1 VKALRYERKPLK
13 YVAAHVA
20 GSLAP
25 GRGARVGPLRL
36 ADVDPVALP
45 GPGWMRIRP
54 RLAGICGSDLATI
67 DGASSRYF
75 EPIVS
80 FPFVPGHE
88 VVADTADDRRV
99 VLEPVLGCVA
109 RGIDPPC
116 PACGRGDLGNCE
128 RLAFGHLEPG
138 LQSGFCADTGGG
150 WSTFMV
156 AHESQLHTVPE
167 DVDDDTAV
175 IVEPTA
181 CAVHAALR
189 AGVGEG
195 DVVVVLGAGTLG
207 LLTIA
212 ALRRHTAA
220 GTIVAAAKHPEQRR
234 LATELGADTACPPD
248 EMPRLVR
255 RLTGSMA
262 YGAQLT
268 GGADA
273 VLDCVG
279 SDASIQQSLAVV
291 KPRGRV
297 MLVGM
302 PAVVKLDLTTLWHR
316 ETELTGA
323 YAYGT
328 ETMADGTR
336 VRTFDLAFALVRE
349 ARLGGLVSAT
359 YPLADYQAAIEHA
372 ANAGHRG
379 AVKVAFDMRLEKER
393 NR

>member
-1 VKALRYERKPLK
+1 MKALRYERKPLK

-25 GRGARVGPLRL
+25 GGGARHGPLRL
-36 ADVDPVALP
+36 ADIDPIEPP
-45 GPGWMRIRP
+45 GPGWVRIRP

-67 DGASSRYF
+67 DGLSSRYF

-109 RGIDPPC
+109 RGIEPPC
-116 PACGRGDLGNCE
+116 PACARGDLGNCE
-128 RLAFGHLEPG
+128 RLAFGHIEPG
-138 LQSGFCADTGGG
+138 LQSGYCADTGGG

-156 AHESQLHTVPE
+156 AHDSQLHPVP
-167 DVDDDTAV
+167 DDLDDDAAV
-175 IVEPTA
+175 MVEPAA

-189 AGVGEG
+189 AGVLEG

-207 LLTIA
+207 LLSVA
-212 ALRRHTAA
+212 ALRHLTGA

-234 LATELGADTACPPD
+234 LAADLGADTVCEPD

-262 YGAQLT
+262 YGTQLT

-297 MLVGM
+297 TLVGM
-302 PAVVKLDLTTLWHR
+302 PAVVKLNLTTLWHR
-316 ETELTGA
+316 ETELAGA

-328 ETMADGTR
+328 ETLADGSR
-336 VRTFDLAFALVRE
+336 ARTFDLAFALVR
-349 ARLGGLVSAT
+349 AAGLGRLVSAT
-359 YPLADYQAAIEHA
+359 YPLADYRAAIEHA
-372 ANAGHRG
+372 ANAGRRG
-379 AVKVAFDMRLEKER
+379 AVKIAFDLRAEKER
-393 NR
+393 TR